1 MVQKI
6 THKLPYLVLRHENYP
21 PIEEQMDMLW
31 HAMDNGDLPKAEP
44 FYSSIKA
51 VKEKFKKDL

>member
-6 THKLPYLVLRHENYP
+6 THKVSYVLLRHENYP

-31 HAMDNGDLPKAEP
+31 HAMNNGDLPKAEP
-44 FYSSIKA
+44 FYTSIKE
-51 VKEKFKKDL
+51 VKEKFKKD

>member
-6 THKLPYLVLRHENYP
+6 THKPPYQLLRQENYP
-21 PIEEQMDMLW
+21 LLADQMDMLW

-44 FYSSIKA
+44 FYTSIKE
-51 VKEKFKKDL
+51 VKEKFKKD